1 MPSPRI
7 VLLNETNSILA
18 ADGSPTRRSKPGAR
32 GPIAWV
38 LGLFT
43 SVRFGIVILT
53 ALFLYSTIG
62 SAGIVYPVS
71 GNLMSAYAW
80 RHVMPR
86 QWPAFEMTE
95 FEWFHTPAFLVLC
108 ALLGLTIA
116 VTTIRRIPLRIVNLG
131 VWMIHTGVITLIIGS
146 VVYFGTKVEG
156 DAPVVRREVI
166 ARVGASEVRLPAVP
180 GARRLVGSG
189 ADQRFVR
196 VVAIDPQWPLLSGDD
211 AGTRVFS
218 VSVVVEPTAATT
230 GGLPARYVRQLLD
243 GYPQYTEDVIPGRGR
258 AVKLEEYGER
268 LIDGALELTL
278 EPGTQSWYWIK
289 DSTAIAVREANSTGD
304 PGPWAQRIARGVPRY
319 NDWLPD
325 AEAAWPSA
333 NVAERS
339 AVRPLSIDVPAG
351 ESPDALGDVSVRII
365 GFLRYA
371 GMETRRAPGGDDPIP
386 VVDLIARDPTGQ
398 AMSDRIA
405 LDREWRGVPAFGG
418 IVEVRPDGWTP
429 GTEVT
434 AQSMA
439 SIIEVAIGGD
449 APASAEIDPADPEAS
464 SEAGIAIGDA
474 GWRVRIDQVLR
485 DIEVGQPAPVSL
497 AVLRITTPEGASF
510 TRWAFPDA
518 AMTRDM
524 EEESSG
530 DPHAAVRDRAVDAR
544 IATTF
549 RPGSAAA
556 VVIAINPQGDIR
568 AFQRDA
574 AGAFTATAI
583 RPGEPIMFGG
593 GASIEVGAVSATSHA
608 ETRPVIVP
616 PMARD
621 RDADVDRVYA
631 WVLAEFRKG
640 DWSRRQWLAFSKYSF
655 DDPEM
660 EAAGLGRYEPVTVT
674 LPDGRAVE
682 VMCTRERRP
691 LPNPVMLEEF
701 VLTANVGGFTGD
713 MSSIRDWT
721 SIIRFDG
728 PDGWSAPARV
738 ETNEPA
744 AHSGLRFFQAYWDAP
759 RDGSAGMAFTGLGVG
774 NRQGVVLQLVGCI
787 VAVIGMIYAFYVKPI
802 IKRRRRDRVV
812 AALAA
817 DGRTR

>member
-1 MPSPRI
+1 MRPP
-7 VLLNETNSILA
+7 
-18 ADGSPTRRSKPGAR
+18 R

-38 LGLFT
+38 VGLFS

-53 ALFLYSTIG
+53 ALFLYSTVG

-108 ALLGLTIA
+108 GLLGLTIA

-156 DAPVVRREVI
+156 DAPVVRREVV
-166 ARVGASEVRLPAVP
+166 ARMGDTEVRLPAVV
-180 GARRLVGSG
+180 GAERRIQPKTSRDNG
-189 ADQRFVR
+189 RRIR
-196 VVAIDPQWPLLSGDD
+196 VVAIDPDWPLLSGED
-211 AGTRVFS
+211 AGKKAFS
-218 VSVVVEPTAATT
+218 VSVVVESEYGP
-230 GGLPARYVRQLLD
+230 LRYVRQLLD

-258 AVKLEEYGER
+258 AVKLEEYGQR
-268 LIDGALELTL
+268 LIDGELELTL
-278 EPGTQSWYWIK
+278 EPGTQSWFWIK
-289 DSTAIAVREANSTGD
+289 DSTAIAVREASPLGD
-304 PGPWAQRIARGVPRY
+304 PGPWSQRIARGVPRY

-325 AEAAWPSA
+325 ADAAWPSA

-339 AVRPLSIDVPAG
+339 AVRPLSIEVPAG
-351 ESPDALGDVSVRII
+351 ETPDALGDVSVRII

-371 GMETRRAPGGDDPIP
+371 GMETRRAPGGDDPVP

-429 GTEVT
+429 GIEVT

-439 SIIEVAIGGD
+439 SIIEVAITSD
-449 APASAEIDPADPEAS
+449 ASVTAEIDPADPAAS
-464 SEAGIAIGDA
+464 SEHGVAIGEA

-497 AVLRITTPEGASF
+497 AILRITTPEGTSF

-518 AMTRDM
+518 AMTRDI
-524 EEESSG
+524 EEDASG

-544 IATTF
+544 ITTTF

-556 VVIAINPQGDIR
+556 VVVAVGPEGDIR

-574 AGAFTATAI
+574 AGAFAATTI

-593 GASIEVGAVSATSHA
+593 GASIEVGTVSATSHA

-640 DWSRRQWLAFSKYSF
+640 DWSHRQWLAFSKYSF

-660 EAAGLGRYEPVTVT
+660 EAAGLGRYEPVTLT

-728 PDGWSAPARV
+728 PDGWSDPARV

-759 RDGSAGMAFTGLGVG
+759 RDGSAGMSFTGLGVG
-774 NRQGVVLQLVGCI
+774 NRRGVVLQLAGCI

-802 IKRRRRDRVV
+802 IKRRRRDRVL
-812 AALAA
+812 ATLAA
-817 DGRTR
+817 KGGAR